1 MSPSGSSVKTL
12 EKYFARISALV
23 LSSSVFS
30 DLGSFGSRCR
40 SAIPS
45 LVFHFI
51 YFQIAL

>member
-45 LVFHFI
+45 LVFDLDFI
-51 YFQIAL
+51 